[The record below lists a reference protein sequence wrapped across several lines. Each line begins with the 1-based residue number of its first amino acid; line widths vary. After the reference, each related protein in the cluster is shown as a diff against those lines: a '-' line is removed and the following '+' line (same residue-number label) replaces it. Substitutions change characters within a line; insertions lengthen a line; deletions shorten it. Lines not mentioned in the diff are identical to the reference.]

1 MVEVVKLNVYGM
13 YLRHVY
19 EHNAT
24 EKYEA
29 LFCFLE
35 DMIDDYPQWF
45 MKAAREFPNA
55 CWCVDQ
61 FKRGK
66 MDLIKEKAED
76 STNRMEY

>member
-1 MVEVVKLNVYGM
+1 MAEIVKLNVYGM
-13 YLRHVY
+13 FLRHVY
-19 EHNAT
+19 EQNAT
-24 EKYEA
+24 ERYEA

-35 DMIDDYPQWF
+35 DVIGGSPQMF

-66 MDLIKEKAED
+66 MDLVKEKAED
-76 STNRMEY
+76 DANTDEY